1 MNLTVKVNVDADE
14 AIEKLERIK
23 KLYKEINELQ
33 NRQSNAN
40 VTVTNDAD
48 TQMIES
54 FIDEE
59 NAENSE
65 YNVVVSYSPD
75 TSFIEVEGDVDYNIF
90 KDYKRDNKKMIITFK
105 QTSF

>member
-40 VTVTNDAD
+40 VTVTNDVD
-48 TQMIES
+48 TQMIGT
-54 FIDEE
+54 FIEEE
-59 NAENSE
+59 NAKNSE
-65 YNVVVSYSPD
+65 YNVVVSYSSY
-75 TSFIEVEGDVDYNIF
+75 TTFIEVEGDVDYNIF
-90 KDYKRDNKKMIITFK
+90 KDYKRNNKKMVINFK
-105 QTSF
+105 